1 MAFDLA
7 DLEVEWVRDSE
18 HAEWLGRTVAE
29 LVAAGTGSGDELDT
43 FLDLSLS
50 EDLETV
56 WRIRTSDVARQFM
69 DHVVRSTIQ
78 DPLVMAGSSD
88 GGAHLASFVGADF
101 TTLLLSDW
109 VPDPLSLEH
118 AVWRLTGMP
127 AAVHGLRDRGVIR
140 GGAHAD
146 LVVIDPESLRGEE
159 HHLVR
164 DFPGET
170 ERYYVGAEGYE
181 MVVINGVPVMEK
193 GVHTGALPGQ
203 VIRGA

>member
-1 MAFDLA
+1 M
-7 DLEVEWVRDSE
+7 
-18 HAEWLGRTVAE
+18 
-29 LVAAGTGSGDELDT
+29 
-43 FLDLSLS
+43 
-50 EDLETV
+50 
-56 WRIRTSDVARQFM
+56 
-69 DHVVRSTIQ
+69 
-78 DPLVMAGSSD
+78 
-88 GGAHLASFVGADF
+88 
-101 TTLLLSDW
+101 
-109 VPDPLSLEH
+109 
-118 AVWRLTGMP
+118 
-127 AAVHGLRDRGVIR
+127 IR